1 MDCIDSHRLTRAF
14 EIVFIIAV
22 VVGVVRMRPTL
33 LIVALGGA
41 AAVVWSRWQCNAAM
55 TATALLG
62 EKTEEAP
69 APACG
74 AHEQPLSGATV
85 MPPTLD
91 RVPNRSVSSEP
102 PPGIEV
108 RGQMLP
114 PLRC

>member
-1 MDCIDSHRLTRAF
+1 MDCIDLHRLTRAF

-22 VVGVVRMRPTL
+22 TVGIVRMRPTL

-69 APACG
+69 ACG

-85 MPPTLD
+85 MPPALN

-108 RGQMLP
+108 RSQMLL